1 MLVCKPADRMTEEQ
15 LNLYNQLLKNCPM
28 LGLMRVLA
36 EEFRG
41 ALFGGDASKMRDWIH
56 TAIQSGIGLLIR
68 FGYGL
73 GKDLRAVSAA
83 IETRWSSAQVEGQ
96 MHLAEYRNHQINRL
110 KTIKR
115 QMYGRAV
122 FNLLRS
128 RVLAFTPAP
137 AP

>member
-1 MLVCKPADRMTEEQ
+1 
-15 LNLYNQLLKNCPM
+15 M

-56 TAIQSGIGLLIR
+56 TAIQSGIGPLIR

-73 GKDLRAVSAA
+73 RKDLRAVSAA
-83 IETRWSSAQVEGQ
+83 IETRWSSGQVEG
-96 MHLAEYRNHQINRL
+96 HINRL

-115 QMYGRAV
+115 QMYGRAG

-137 AP
+137 PP